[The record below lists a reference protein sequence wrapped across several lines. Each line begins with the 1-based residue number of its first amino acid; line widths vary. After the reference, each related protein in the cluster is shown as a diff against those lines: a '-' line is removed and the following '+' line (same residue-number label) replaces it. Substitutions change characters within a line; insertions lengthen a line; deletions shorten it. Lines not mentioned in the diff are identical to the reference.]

1 MADSADRYDRRAF
14 LTRGATTAAAMG
26 LAGVGLPALLS
37 ACGSSTTPAPR
48 ASTRPGI
55 GVGTPK
61 RGGTVQIGLNSEID
75 GFLPSASHFDNSGLT
90 YANTIF
96 DTLTVVAADGSA
108 KPYLAQSVVP
118 NGDMTEWTITLR
130 RGVTFHDGSPL
141 NADVLLA
148 NLQAIQTSALT
159 GQAVRG
165 VVDTVA
171 KVAGSDL
178 AVTVTCVEP
187 IVAFPQ
193 YLATQVGYVIA
204 MAQLESQ
211 STTKPIGTGPFSLVE
226 WVPNDH
232 LTVKRNPN
240 YWRSGLP
247 YLDGLTYR
255 PIAEDQ
261 SRENSLKSGTIDLMV
276 TRDPNAIRDLQDD
289 ASYQLVRNPDVG
301 QGDMDFVILNTD
313 VDPTNDL
320 VVRQALAYAI
330 DVDELVKLFGAGIAK
345 PNLSLFPPG
354 SPYRAADN
362 GYPTYD
368 LAKAKQLVAQAAP
381 NHGGTIEIALATIT
395 DPRLL
400 NEVQAIASMW
410 GKAGVKTTISEI
422 EQVTFIDNLVEGKFQ
437 AYTDEMFGASDPDL
451 NYVWL
456 SPTTANPPIAL
467 NFARNKDDRL
477 EADLQQGRTKADQST
492 RIQAYQAV
500 DKRLSDDLPY
510 LWASLATWC
519 ATGSNVV
526 QNFNNQTLPDGSQ
539 ALGFANGILDPTPIW
554 RKA

>member
-14 LTRGATTAAAMG
+14 LARGGKTAAAMG
-26 LAGVGLPALLS
+26 LAGVGLPSLLA
-37 ACGSSTTPAPR
+37 ACGSGTPTPHVSSST
-48 ASTRPGI
+48 PGI
-55 GVGTPK
+55 GIGSPK
-61 RGGTVQIGLNSEID
+61 RGGTVTIGLNSEID

-96 DTLTVVAADGSA
+96 DTLTVVGADGSA

-118 NGDMTEWTITLR
+118 NPDMTVWTINLR
-130 RGVTFHDGSPL
+130 PGITFHDGSPL
-141 NADVLLA
+141 NGDVLLA
-148 NLQAIQTSALT
+148 NIQALQSSALT
-159 GQAVRG
+159 GQALRG
-165 VVDTVA
+165 VVQTVA
-171 KVAGSDL
+171 KTGDL
-178 AVTVTCVEP
+178 SVAVTCAEP
-187 IVAFPQ
+187 IVAFPH
-193 YLATQVGYVIA
+193 YLSTQVGYVIA

-211 STTKPIGTGPFSLVE
+211 SSTKPIGTGPFSFVE

-232 LTVKRNPN
+232 LTVKRNPH

-247 YLDGLTYR
+247 YLDGLTYK

-261 SRENSLKSGTIDLMV
+261 SRENSLRSGTIDMLV
-276 TRDPNAIRDLQDD
+276 TRDPDAIRDLRDNS
-289 ASYQLVRNPDVG
+289 SYQIVLNPSAG
-301 QGDMDFVILNTD
+301 QGDVDFVILNTT

-320 VVRQALAYAI
+320 MVRQALAYAT

-368 LAKAKQLVAQAAP
+368 LAKAKALVAQAAP
-381 NHGGTIEIALATIT
+381 NHGGKIQLSLATIT

-400 NEVQAIASMW
+400 NEIQAIASMW
-410 GKAGVKTTISEI
+410 GQAGIEATVSQV
-422 EQVTFIDNLVEGKFQ
+422 EQVTFIDNLVTSKFQ

-467 NFARNKDDRL
+467 NFARNKDDAL
-477 EADLQQGRTKADQST
+477 EADLQKGRTMSDSAA
-492 RIQAYQAV
+492 RVQAYQDV
-500 DKRLSDDLPY
+500 DKRLSADLPY
-510 LWASLATWC
+510 LWVSLATWS
-519 ATGSNVV
+519 AMGSNAV
-526 QNFNNQTLPDGSQ
+526 QNFNNLTLPDGSK
-539 ALGFANGILDPTPIW
+539 ALGFANGVLDPTPIW